1 MLDSIAS
8 GAAIAG
14 MAVPAVYAVVAVSAG
29 RTRAPA
35 AAWQGALSGT
45 SLAVVLALLLA
56 LSVSS
61 LGQVTVLG
69 PGGLPWLRVDAVTVT
84 MLLLV
89 TFVGAIITRYSRR
102 YLDGDADQVGY
113 VRWLMATLCA
123 VSVLIATN
131 SLLVLAV
138 AWIGTSLALHKLLT
152 HFADRPQAV
161 IAAHKKF
168 LVSRLA
174 DALLLVGVA
183 CVGYSF
189 GTLQLDELAAAL
201 RAPLPD
207 SPWPA
212 VAAVLFALTAIIKCA
227 QLPWHGWLIQVME
240 APTPVSALLHAGV
253 VNIGGFVMIR
263 LAGLMTQVELAQLL
277 LVIAGTVTVVLA
289 SLVMITRVS
298 VKVNLAWSTCAQ
310 MGFMLVQ
317 CGLGAYSL
325 ALLHIVAH
333 SLYKAYA
340 FLGSGSVVDGWR
352 VKALSPAVPAPGIR
366 QVFLGTAMGI
376 AVVVVVGAAMET
388 ALGAQAGTGPA
399 LWLFLG
405 VLGFSLLPFTATAF
419 RSAGA
424 FLGALAT
431 VTALVAVYCLWHA
444 LFIKLLPSVD
454 AAPSTLRLGVAAAGF
469 IGLFGLAAALAR
481 SPAGPLARALHPH
494 LFAGFYIDDIFTRL
508 TFRLWPARSIPSR
521 TNRAMKRAFNEG
533 C

>member
-1 MLDSIAS
+1 MLDSIPNGPAV
-8 GAAIAG
+8 AALAI
-14 MAVPAVYAVVAVSAG
+14 PAVYAVIALLAG
-29 RTRAPA
+29 NARAPA
-35 AAWQGALSGT
+35 AAWQAALAGT
-45 SLAVVLALLLA
+45 WLAVVLAMVVA
-56 LSVSS
+56 VSGSV
-61 LGQVTVLG
+61 LHHVTV
-69 PGGLPWLRVDAVTVT
+69 PGFESRLLWLRADAVTIT

-89 TFVGAIITRYSRR
+89 TFIGAIIARYSRR
-102 YLDGDADQVGY
+102 YLDGDSDQVGY
-113 VRWLMATLCA
+113 LRWLMATLCA
-123 VSVLIATN
+123 VTVLIIAN
-131 SLLVLAV
+131 SLLVLAMAWV
-138 AWIGTSLALHKLLT
+138 ATSLALHKLLT

-174 DALLLVGVA
+174 DVLLLVGVA

-201 RAPLPD
+201 RGPLPA
-207 SPWPA
+207 SPLPA

-253 VNIGGFVMIR
+253 VNIGGIVMIR
-263 LAGLMTQVELAQLL
+263 LASLMTQVELAQLL

-289 SLVMITRVS
+289 SLVMTTRVS

-317 CGLGAYSL
+317 CGLGAYTL

-352 VKALSPAVPAPGIR
+352 VKALSPVVPAPGIR
-366 QVFLGTAMGI
+366 QLLLGTAMGV
-376 AVVVVVGAAMET
+376 AVVVVVGTAMERL
-388 ALGAQAGTGPA
+388 LGTQAGTGPA

-405 VLGFSLLPFTATAF
+405 VLGLSLLPFTAAAW
-419 RSAGA
+419 RSVGA
-424 FLGALAT
+424 FLAALAT
-431 VTALVAVYCLWHA
+431 VTVLVAVYCLWHA

-454 AAPSTLRLGVAAAGF
+454 ADPTMLRLGVAAAGF
-469 IGLFGLAAALAR
+469 ISLFGLAAALAR
-481 SPAGPLARALHPH
+481 SPSGPLARALHPH

-508 TFRLWPARSIPSR
+508 TFRLWPARSIPSQA
-521 TNRAMKRAFNEG
+521 NRAAKRAFSEG
-533 C
+533 